1 MPKKYNAYEDPESDL
16 YEGGDDG
23 DCCEESNRVRD
34 LDKNE
39 AVDVCYGRDGISDDC
54 FVVTAGILVSEGF
67 GHLHFEGDEQSAT
80 VWVSPS
86 KFHAINAACG

>member
-54 FVVTAGILVSEGF
+54 FVVTDLNIPLF
-67 GHLHFEGDEQSAT
+67 PGDEDT
-80 VWVSPS
+80 YEPR
-86 KFHAINAACG
+86 